1 LHSSI
6 EHDLFRFVVD
16 LERETDIERLR
27 QVALLQKSQ
36 LEHLISIHAK
46 KCAELEKLK
55 GSGGELQR
63 SLAFIEA
70 ARKEAAALADAIEA
84 AARSAAEQTS
94 GKTDDETPAEG
105 SERRGHGP
113 KEQLRLERVPLRCT
127 LDDSARACRECG
139 GGLVPMKG
147 QCETSEMID
156 VVDIKYVV
164 VEVERQKYVCKCGSA
179 VETAPGPERAIDGGR
194 YSLRFAVKVA
204 FDKYVNHLPLERQV
218 RAMSHYGL
226 DVTSQTLWDQCS
238 AVTDLLSP
246 TYDAV
251 FKQLRAG
258 PVIGLDQT
266 SWPDLEDKTLPP
278 WQMWCFTAPGLVYHQ
293 ICDDKSAA
301 TFKSLVGDYAGTIVC
316 DAAAT
321 HIKGA
326 RGEERLTLAGCWAH
340 AYRRFEEA
348 GDDFP
353 AALIVRAWIQD
364 LYRIDAQA
372 TTTEQRARLRATESA
387 AVLEKMKS
395 WMHEQRVLATT
406 SLGSAIRY
414 TLKSWDR
421 LTVFVRDPLVWLD
434 NNRTERGIRGPVIGR
449 RNHFGSKSA
458 RGTVVAAT
466 LYSLVE
472 SAKVAGLDPVAYLV
486 EVATRAKRTPGA
498 VLLPDDFKAAA

>member
-1 LHSSI
+1 MLN
-6 EHDLFRFVVD
+6 

-27 QVALLQKSQ
+27 QIALLQKSQ
-36 LEHLISIHAK
+36 LEHLIAIHAK

-55 GSGGELQR
+55 GNGGELQR
-63 SLAFIEA
+63 SLALVEA
-70 ARKEAAALADAIEA
+70 ARRDAAALADAVEA
-84 AARSAAEQTS
+84 AAARAANEHAAKSDGESSARGEA
-94 GKTDDETPAEG
+94 
-105 SERRGHGP
+105 RRGHGP
-113 KEQLRLERVPLRCT
+113 KEQLRLDRVPLRCT
-127 LDDSARACRECG
+127 LDEPDRACPDCG
-139 GGLVPMKG
+139 GGLKPMDG

-164 VEVERQKYVCKCGSA
+164 SEVQRQKYVCKCGSA
-179 VETAPGPERAIDGGR
+179 VETAPGPERAVDGGR

-238 AVTDLLSP
+238 AVTELLTP
-246 TYDAV
+246 TYDAI
-251 FKQLRAG
+251 FERLRAG

-278 WQMWCFTAPGLVYHQ
+278 WQMWCFTTPGLVYHR

-301 TFKSLVGDYAGTIVC
+301 TFKALVGDYTGTIVC

-321 HIKGA
+321 HIAGA

-340 AYRRFEEA
+340 VYRRFEEA

-364 LYRIDAQA
+364 LYRIDKRA
-372 TTTEQRARLRATESA
+372 TSTEARAVLRATESA
-387 AVLEKMKS
+387 AVLDKMRT

-414 TLKSWDR
+414 TLRSWDR

-434 NNRTERGIRGPVIGR
+434 NNRTERGLRGPVVGR

-466 LYSLVE
+466 MYSLVE
-472 SAKVAGLDPVAYLV
+472 SAKVAGVDPVGYLV
-486 EVATRAKRTPGA
+486 DVATRAKRNAGA
-498 VLLPDDFKAAA
+498 VLLPADFKAAA

>member
-1 LHSSI
+1 MRPSI
-6 EHDLFRFVVD
+6 EHDLFRVVVD

-27 QVALLQKSQ
+27 QIALLQKTQ
-36 LEHLISIHAK
+36 LDHLIAIHAK

-55 GSGGELQR
+55 GNGGELQR

-84 AARSAAEQTS
+84 AARSDAEKAS
-94 GKTDDETPAEG
+94 ARSDDESAAG
-105 SERRGHGP
+105 GNARRGHGP
-113 KEQLRLERVPLRCT
+113 KEQLRLERVPVRCT
-127 LDDSARACRECG
+127 LADSARACAECG
-139 GGLVPMKG
+139 GGLVLMKG

-164 VEVERQKYVCKCGSA
+164 AEVERQKYVCKCGSA
-179 VETAPGPERAIDGGR
+179 VETAPGPERAVDGGR
-194 YSLRFAVKVA
+194 YSLRFAAKVA

-238 AVTDLLSP
+238 AVTDLLAP
-246 TYDAV
+246 TYDAI
-251 FKQLRAG
+251 FEQLRAG

-278 WQMWCFTAPGLVYHQ
+278 WQMWCFSAPGLVYHR

-301 TFKSLVGDYAGTIVC
+301 TFKSLVGDYTGTIVC

-321 HIKGA
+321 HIAGA
-326 RGEERLTLAGCWAH
+326 RGEGRLTLAGCWAH
-340 AYRRFEEA
+340 VYRRFEEA

-353 AALIVRAWIQD
+353 AALIVRGWIQD
-364 LYRIDAQA
+364 VYRIDAQA
-372 TTTEQRARLRATESA
+372 MSTDDRARLRATESA
-387 AVLEKMKS
+387 RVLEKMKT

-414 TLKSWDR
+414 TLKNWDR

-434 NNRTERGIRGPVIGR
+434 NNRTERGLRGPVVGR

-466 LYSLVE
+466 MYTLVE
-472 SAKVAGLDPVAYLV
+472 SAKVAGIDPVAYLV
-486 EVATRAKRTPGA
+486 EVATCAKRAPGA